1 MVPQSLLSDLTFLT
15 KLFFPADSILQVC
28 LQYLLK
34 YSSAGRNKMM
44 TLLNCELGKEIF
56 AVTFKFYPIF
66 LSLWIQKLQP
76 ETPSYIG
83 DN

>member
-1 MVPQSLLSDLTFLT
+1 
-15 KLFFPADSILQVC
+15 
-28 LQYLLK
+28 
-34 YSSAGRNKMM
+34 MM

-56 AVTFKFYPIF
+56 AVTFQFYPII

-76 ETPSYIG
+76 EIPSHIR